1 VKLQTTLKTLLLE
14 VANRDDACRAIQGRF
29 VTSIYYEGDTT
40 LDPGW
45 RTIEPVAAG
54 TTKKNNPV
62 LRAWQQEGA
71 SDTPQRIPGWRFFRL
86 DRIRNFDQTLDT
98 FDEVRPN
105 FNPNGDKSMNQ
116 VWCIAKF

>member
-1 VKLQTTLKTLLLE
+1 MKLQDTLKTLLLE
-14 VANRDDACRAIQGRF
+14 VANRSDACNAIKGKF

-54 TTKKNNPV
+54 TTKRNNPV
-62 LRAWQQEGA
+62 LRAWQRQGA

-86 DRIRNFDQTLDT
+86 DRITNFDQTLDT

>member
-1 VKLQTTLKTLLLE
+1 MKLNNTLKTLLLE
-14 VANRDDACRAIQGRF
+14 VANRNDACDAIKGRF
-29 VTSIYYEGDTT
+29 VSSIYYEGDTT

-45 RTIEPVAAG
+45 RMIEPVAAG
-54 TTKKNNPV
+54 TTKRDNPV
-62 LRAWQQEGA
+62 LRAWQREGA
-71 SDTPQRIPGWRFFRL
+71 SDTPQRMPGWRFFRL

-98 FDEVRPN
+98 FDDVRPN